1 MSQQEL
7 YKRSH
12 TSSVMFAARQR
23 QKNPLNFRQI
33 TQASALTASS
43 SIKYLVEN
51 DTGNDTGKTP
61 FYMLTHAGIQ

>member
-1 MSQQEL
+1 
-7 YKRSH
+7 
-12 TSSVMFAARQR
+12 MFAARQR